1 MACRKALCWR
11 IRFAGVSKAQRAT
24 DRPCLGKA
32 LRYDPGG
39 YDVPM
44 TEAARKVL
52 VLKKGRGRAN
62 DDLGYAISV
71 YSIL

>member
-1 MACRKALCWR
+1 MLAHTICWSEQGAAR
-11 IRFAGVSKAQRAT
+11 S

-44 TEAARKVL
+44 TEAARKML

-62 DDLGYAISV
+62 DDVGYAIPV